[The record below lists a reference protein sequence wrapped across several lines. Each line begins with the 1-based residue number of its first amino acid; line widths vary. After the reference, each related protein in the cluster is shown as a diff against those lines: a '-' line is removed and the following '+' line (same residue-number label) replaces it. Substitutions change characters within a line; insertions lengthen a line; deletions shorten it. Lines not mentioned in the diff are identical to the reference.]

1 MPAVTTTYADALAA
15 LRAECGE
22 PTAAPFCEVRLNGYL
37 SAQRRWQCTPTGSV
51 WLVYTERSGCVV
63 LLSEERGRPYDG
75 VAMWTLAGTPTPDA
89 PLTPLADAVRDAGAW
104 LRGRG

>member
-1 MPAVTTTYADALAA
+1 MVVVTYADALAA

-22 PTAAPFCEVRLNGYL
+22 PTFE
-37 SAQRRWQCTPTGSV
+37 RRFTPTKRGAAWVVDRDGASGIARGLVLQQDGGRLLIAGSWWPHTV
-51 WLVYTERSGCVV
+51 SWL
-63 LLSEERGRPYDG
+63 
-75 VAMWTLAGTPTPDA
+75 LAGARVTDA